1 MRILRYIKYRKSFVI
16 GFLAKTVEVIFELFL
31 PVFMA
36 MLIEDSLKGG
46 DNPVGYLM
54 VGLILI
60 FAVLGYLSTLFAHK
74 LTAKVSQD
82 FAKNLRQAIFYQVE
96 ELSIEDTNGFSSTS
110 LINRLNLDVSHLQN
124 SLAMTMR
131 LASRAPVLMVGSIIM
146 LFIVSPKVALIL
158 TIGLPVLIALL
169 VGIMYISMRIFQ
181 KFQVEN
187 DKLVDVVKDNVEGV
201 RMIRAFAQVEHE
213 NERFEKRNSTLSQI
227 MVKLGRITSL
237 SSPFTTLA
245 MNVLLVIMIYFGA
258 RDINLGTM
266 KQAELIQII
275 NYTTQLTLSI
285 IGVMNL
291 ILMYTKMY
299 SAAIRVNEILDK
311 TNSITNNDKPLELT
325 NEPAKI
331 EFKNVSFSYSDNT
344 GNVLNDINLIINPG
358 ETIGVVGLTGS
369 GKTTIIDLLMRFFDV
384 KSGEILINDIN
395 IKDYSLE
402 SLRENIAYASQKAS
416 LLTGDVKENILM
428 NDSYSDE
435 AVKKALVESQAGF
448 ILNRPDNINSVVL
461 KEGVNYSGGQR
472 QRIALARALVKDSA
486 VLILDDVFSA
496 LDYMTDFKI
505 RQELSKRDIKQT
517 KIFISQRLSSLVNA
531 DKIIVLDNGQIAG
544 FDNHQNLLLSN
555 QLYKALHE
563 SQIGGENLW

>member
-1 MRILRYIKYRKSFVI
+1 MRILRYIKYRKSFVV
-16 GFLAKTVEVIFELFL
+16 GFLAKTVEVILELFL

-96 ELSIEDTNGFSSTS
+96 ELSIEDTNGFSSSS

-158 TIGLPVLIALL
+158 IIGLPILITLL

-227 MVKLGRITSL
+227 MERLGRITSL

-245 MNVLLVIMIYFGA
+245 MNVLLVIMIYFGS

-311 TNSITNNDKPLELT
+311 TNSITDNDNPLVLT

-331 EFKNVSFSYSDNT
+331 EFKDVSFSYSDNT
-344 GNVLNDINLIINPG
+344 GNVLNNINITINPG

-428 NDSYSDE
+428 NDTYGDE
-435 AVKKALVESQAGF
+435 AIKKALVESQASF
-448 ILNRPDNINSVVL
+448 ILNRPDSINSVVL

-486 VLILDDVFSA
+486 ILVLDDVFSA
-496 LDYMTDFKI
+496 LDYMTDFRI
-505 RQELSKRDIKQT
+505 RQELSKREIKQT

-531 DKIIVLDNGQIAG
+531 DKIIVLDNGQITG
-544 FDNHQNLLLSN
+544 FDNHQNLIVN
-555 QLYKALHE
+555 NPLYKALHE
-563 SQIGGENLW
+563 SQIGGENL